1 MMPVIRNS
9 AANSLN
15 SLFNVVTTTADS
27 ANNAIASIGRLSA
40 AGYAKAD
47 AYATDVEAN
56 AAAAKAVAG
65 KMANER
71 ATLKVYEAQ
80 REIAKSFKT
89 KEECDNFN
97 ALLNELFPKE

>member
-56 AAAAKAVAG
+56 AAAAKAVA
-65 KMANER
+65 
-71 ATLKVYEAQ
+71 V
-80 REIAKSFKT
+80 KSA
-89 KEECDNFN
+89 
-97 ALLNELFPKE
+97 ALSIPVLESTAGFTAST